1 MKLKSREINIF
12 SMSALDLFASG
23 MGAFILLAVISLPFF
38 GNVSKIPAPAPQT
51 CPEMKVCPPPS
62 VPKPDPVPVPKPT
75 PSGFQKMQTLDLVV
89 VLDVTGS
96 MGQEIN
102 GLRAEIGN
110 IARII
115 EMLSDSAAMR
125 IVAFGDKNFDRP
137 VSEFPLTLTK
147 DIAVLKSYL
156 EQVNL
161 NLGIGR
167 GFNPGDNGESVYAG
181 FEAALDTKWRSEA
194 QRRVIFIITDDEA
207 HSGEAR
213 PLMTKVQRFANEKYS
228 VSVRYSGDEKHEKE
242 FYQGLAKAGL
252 GNYLDISNGS
262 LTAALLIALMP
273 K

>member
-38 GNVSKIPAPAPQT
+38 GNVSKIPTPAPQT
-51 CPEMKVCPPPS
+51 CPEVKVCPPPS
-62 VPKPDPVPVPKPT
+62 APKPDPVPAPA

-137 VSEFPLTLTK
+137 VSQFPLTLTK

-156 EQVNL
+156 DQVNL

-181 FEAALDTKWRSEA
+181 FEEALETKWRSEA

-207 HSGEAR
+207 HSGESR
-213 PLMTKVQRFANEKYS
+213 PLMSKVQNFANDKYS
-228 VSVRYSGDEKHEKE
+228 VSVRYSGDEDHERE
-242 FYQGLAKAGL
+242 FYQELVKTGL
-252 GNYLDISNGS
+252 GNYLDVSDGS